1 MTPKLLLEYQ
11 QKPRATWMGWALL
24 GIALLLVVDVSVRK
38 DEAEEQLAVW
48 QSPQKNS
55 AITVAATKDASVT
68 GAAKE
73 DPMQQ
78 AMLIMDQLA
87 LPWSP
92 LFNAIE
98 KAHTETVA
106 LLAVQPDAQRRS
118 VTIIGEAKG
127 YNEVLEYVVRLR
139 EEARLKNVY
148 LVGNEIREDQPQRPV
163 AFTVSADWK
172 ALQ

>member
-11 QKPRATWMGWALL
+11 QKPRAAWVGWALL
-24 GIALLLVVDVSVRK
+24 GMALLMAIDVSVRK

-48 QSPQKNS
+48 QSPQKQ
-55 AITVAATKDASVT
+55 AAVATDARTT
-68 GAAKE
+68 GQTTE
-73 DPMQQ
+73 DQMQQ
-78 AMLIMDQLA
+78 ALVVVEQLA

-98 KAHTETVA
+98 RAHTDTVA

-127 YNEVLEYVVRLR
+127 YEDVLAYVARLR

-148 LVGNEIREDQPQRPV
+148 LVGNEVREDQPQRPV
-163 AFTVSADWK
+163 AFTVSADWRSV
-172 ALQ
+172 Q

>member
-11 QKPRATWMGWALL
+11 QKPRAKWVGWALL
-24 GIALLLVVDVSVRK
+24 GIALMLVIDVSVRK

-48 QSPQKNS
+48 KSPQKQVSS
-55 AITVAATKDASVT
+55 ADARST
-68 GAAKE
+68 GSTTE
-73 DPMQQ
+73 DQMQQ
-78 AMLIMDQLA
+78 ALVVVEQLA

-98 KAHTETVA
+98 RAHTETVA

-127 YNEVLEYVVRLR
+127 YNDVLAYVARLR

-148 LVGNEIREDQPQRPV
+148 LVGNEVREDQPQRPV
-163 AFTVSADWK
+163 AFTVSADWRSV
-172 ALQ
+172 Q